1 MRLNT
6 HTFTVARIAITRQ
19 ENPDDPFSDDQEVK
33 TITYF
38 KGSGDIQPTNK
49 SDERYVTEA
58 GIVYTDSITILTKYN
73 VPTQPNIAQGEDF
86 QDWVYW
92 SGKWYM
98 VKAGSAWC
106 DRGRFSY
113 NKLFAIYSSDF
124 KKDNDLL
131 PVDWEAAGSLIQ
143 IAPSLGRI
151 NTLLIKPTLGEL
163 K

>member
-6 HTFTVARIAITRQ
+6 HTFTVARMAITRQ

-49 SDERYVTEA
+49 SDERFITES
-58 GIVYTDSITILTKYN
+58 GVVYKDSITLLTKYN
-73 VPTQPNIAQGEDF
+73 VPSQPNVELNEDY
-86 QDWVYW
+86 QDWIYW
-92 SGKWYM
+92 DNKWYA
-98 VKAGSAWC
+98 VKSSVVWC
-106 DRGRFSY
+106 ERGRFSY
-113 NKLFAIYSSDF
+113 NKLFASYSSDF

-131 PVDWEAAGSLIQ
+131 PVDWEAARSLIQ

-151 NTLLIKPTLGEL
+151 NTLLIKPTTDTLL
-163 K
+163 